1 MVKSGYAKGAN
12 SGHVTQE
19 RTLKPKPARRK
30 GVRYQFLQACIVRC
44 FRTSRHIF
52 AVGVK

>member
-30 GVRYQFLQACIVRC
+30 GVRSIHAFIHHTPTHTNRPSQVMMMC
-44 FRTSRHIF
+44 
-52 AVGVK
+52 